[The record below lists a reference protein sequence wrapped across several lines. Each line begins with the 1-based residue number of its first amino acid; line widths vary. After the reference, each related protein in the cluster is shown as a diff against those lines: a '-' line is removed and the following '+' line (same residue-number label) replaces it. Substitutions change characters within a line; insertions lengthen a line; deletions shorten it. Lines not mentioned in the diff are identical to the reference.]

1 MKAME
6 TVYTIPQI
14 DALKNESDMM
24 LVYFGSESCGVCK
37 SILPRLLMLLLKYP
51 HVKAVRAELS
61 DAPELAAAC
70 GIFTVPALILFVM
83 GKESLREAGFIS
95 LTELEQAL
103 SKYSDLLFQ
112 RP

>member
-6 TVYTIPQI
+6 AVYTIPQI
-14 DALKNESDMM
+14 DALKNENDMM
-24 LVYFGSESCGVCK
+24 LIYFSSESCGVCK
-37 SILPRLLMLLLKYP
+37 SILPRLLMLLTKYP

-70 GIFTVPALILFVM
+70 SIFTVPALILFVM
-83 GKESLREAGFIS
+83 GKESLREAEFIS

-103 SKYSDLLFQ
+103 SKYSDLLFH